1 MNKAEELT
9 FEPDYFEA
17 VTKIMSVVEDLTG
30 HRTFNEELDV
40 MLNNLLEDLR
50 ALGLRGRRQQNCW
63 WKQDLLIEKKKRLSL
78 IRLRL
83 KNIGHA
89 TRPTKEYIVRYYKT
103 GQDPEHKIM
112 RRPVRKN

>member
-9 FEPDYFEA
+9 YMPDYFEA

-50 ALGLRGRRQQNCW
+50 ALGLRGRRQQSCW
-63 WKQDLLIEKKKRLSL
+63 WKQDLLIEKKKRLHVIS
-78 IRLRL
+78 LRL
-83 KNIGHA
+83 KNLGSA
-89 TRPTKEYIVRYYKT
+89 TRPSKEYIYSFYQT
-103 GQDPEHKIM
+103 GKDPEHRIL
-112 RRPVRKN
+112 RRPLRKK